1 MIFVSVGTNTKPFN
15 RLIEGVDR
23 VANEIDEEIMIQ
35 TGHSTYIP
43 EKCKYFKFCD
53 NKDMLSHIQNASV
66 IIAHTGFG
74 VIGDS
79 IKYNKPMILVP
90 RELKYSEA
98 VDKQYE
104 LAEYLAD
111 QHESIICVRD
121 MSLLLG
127 AIDIIRTV
135 TVHYDYRTKIPD
147 LIDDFIAQNLVGKD

>member
-1 MIFVSVGTNTKPFN
+1 
-15 RLIEGVDR
+15 
-23 VANEIDEEIMIQ
+23 
-35 TGHSTYIP
+35 
-43 EKCKYFKFCD
+43 
-53 NKDMLSHIQNASV
+53 
-66 IIAHTGFG
+66 
-74 VIGDS
+74 
-79 IKYNKPMILVP
+79 VP